1 MAEESSST
9 KKVFLKKDQRE
20 ACWKARDTFW
30 KCMNTNEQDGY
41 SISILVYRR
50 KKLMLKIIICLFTIS
65 GQSVWRN
72 ENHLKNYV
80 HSSG

>member
-1 MAEESSST
+1 MAEDSSST

-41 SISILVYRR
+41 SISILSYRR
-50 KKLMLKIIICLFTIS
+50 KKK
-65 GQSVWRN
+65 VD
-72 ENHLKNYV
+72 
-80 HSSG
+80 

>member
-50 KKLMLKIIICLFTIS
+50 KKIDVENNHVCLQFQGKVYGGTKTI
-65 GQSVWRN
+65 
-72 ENHLKNYV
+72 
-80 HSSG
+80 